1 MKYQKLFEPF
11 SIGRMRLKNRIVMGP
26 MGTSLCDERS
36 TPTQRF
42 IDYYEERA
50 KGGAG
55 LVIVEHAY
63 PQKLGIKSERS
74 AGLWDWDTLPA
85 WKATVEAIHRHGAQA
100 AIEIGHL
107 GRCTDYPS
115 SIGEKAMA
123 PSAVRC
129 PVAQAPTRAVGRE
142 EIEAYKSDYLN
153 AVRLAR
159 TAGFDAVELH
169 FANGYFLA
177 EWISG
182 RSNKRTDRYGGTFG
196 NRARL
201 ALELTELV
209 REEVGPDYPLLARF
223 ASQEVNG
230 GRGIEESRVFAK
242 LLEEAGVNCLDI
254 NAGSPSE
261 YDWEFPSY
269 FQPQGFLLEDI
280 ERIRRS
286 VSIPV
291 IGGGR
296 ITEPQ
301 MAECAL
307 LDGRLDLVSI
317 NRGLIADPAWPAKVR
332 SGREEQIRRC
342 VGCTC
347 CINEKERRKGIVCT
361 VNPFVGRERELAIRR
376 ADAEKRILVVGGG
389 PAGLQAAV
397 VAARQ
402 GHRVSLVE
410 QERQLGGM
418 VRAAGVPPMKWD
430 ILSLIPALA
439 AEAEALGVKI
449 RTNCRVE
456 PDRIAPGAYDLVVLA
471 TGQEP
476 FFPCLWEND
485 GSLRET
491 TAVALL
497 NGESWCGERVA
508 LIGGGMVGC
517 ECAEFLSEYGKKV
530 TLFEMK
536 EGLAQDAY
544 WNIRDQLLQ
553 RMKKY
558 EVRAV
563 TGAAATA
570 VRKRSIVCMENEAER
585 SYGPFDTMVSA
596 VGLREAATMEGRLRE
611 RGIRCVVI
619 RQKEGASGIQRTLT
633 AAVETMLALENEK

>member
-26 MGTSLCDERS
+26 MGTSLCDETS

-223 ASQEVNG
+223 ASREVNG
-230 GRGIEESRVFAK
+230 GRGI
-242 LLEEAGVNCLDI
+242 
-254 NAGSPSE
+254 
-261 YDWEFPSY
+261 
-269 FQPQGFLLEDI
+269 
-280 ERIRRS
+280 
-286 VSIPV
+286 
-291 IGGGR
+291 
-296 ITEPQ
+296 
-301 MAECAL
+301 
-307 LDGRLDLVSI
+307 
-317 NRGLIADPAWPAKVR
+317 
-332 SGREEQIRRC
+332 
-342 VGCTC
+342 
-347 CINEKERRKGIVCT
+347 
-361 VNPFVGRERELAIRR
+361 
-376 ADAEKRILVVGGG
+376 
-389 PAGLQAAV
+389 
-397 VAARQ
+397 
-402 GHRVSLVE
+402 
-410 QERQLGGM
+410 
-418 VRAAGVPPMKWD
+418 
-430 ILSLIPALA
+430 
-439 AEAEALGVKI
+439 
-449 RTNCRVE
+449 
-456 PDRIAPGAYDLVVLA
+456 
-471 TGQEP
+471 
-476 FFPCLWEND
+476 
-485 GSLRET
+485 
-491 TAVALL
+491 
-497 NGESWCGERVA
+497 
-508 LIGGGMVGC
+508 
-517 ECAEFLSEYGKKV
+517 
-530 TLFEMK
+530 
-536 EGLAQDAY
+536 
-544 WNIRDQLLQ
+544 
-553 RMKKY
+553 
-558 EVRAV
+558 
-563 TGAAATA
+563 
-570 VRKRSIVCMENEAER
+570 
-585 SYGPFDTMVSA
+585 
-596 VGLREAATMEGRLRE
+596 
-611 RGIRCVVI
+611 
-619 RQKEGASGIQRTLT
+619 
-633 AAVETMLALENEK
+633 

>member
-1 MKYQKLFEPF
+1 M
-11 SIGRMRLKNRIVMGP
+11 
-26 MGTSLCDERS
+26 
-36 TPTQRF
+36 
-42 IDYYEERA
+42 
-50 KGGAG
+50 
-55 LVIVEHAY
+55 IVEHAY

-223 ASQEVNG
+223 ASREVNG

-280 ERIRRS
+280 ERIR
-286 VSIPV
+286 PV
-291 IGGGR
+291 GVHSRDRRRAYYGAPNGGMRPFRRQAGPGLHQSR
-296 ITEPQ
+296 TDRGPG
-301 MAECAL
+301 MARQGPERP
-307 LDGRLDLVSI
+307 G
-317 NRGLIADPAWPAKVR
+317 GADPAVR
-332 SGREEQIRRC
+332 R
-342 VGCTC
+342 
-347 CINEKERRKGIVCT
+347 
-361 VNPFVGRERELAIRR
+361 L
-376 ADAEKRILVVGGG
+376 
-389 PAGLQAAV
+389 
-397 VAARQ
+397 
-402 GHRVSLVE
+402 
-410 QERQLGGM
+410 
-418 VRAAGVPPMKWD
+418 
-430 ILSLIPALA
+430 
-439 AEAEALGVKI
+439 
-449 RTNCRVE
+449 
-456 PDRIAPGAYDLVVLA
+456 Y
-471 TGQEP
+471 
-476 FFPCLWEND
+476 
-485 GSLRET
+485 
-491 TAVALL
+491 LL
-497 NGESWCGERVA
+497 H
-508 LIGGGMVGC
+508 
-517 ECAEFLSEYGKKV
+517 
-530 TLFEMK
+530 
-536 EGLAQDAY
+536 Q
-544 WNIRDQLLQ
+544 
-553 RMKKY
+553 
-558 EVRAV
+558 
-563 TGAAATA
+563 
-570 VRKRSIVCMENEAER
+570 
-585 SYGPFDTMVSA
+585 
-596 VGLREAATMEGRLRE
+596 
-611 RGIRCVVI
+611 
-619 RQKEGASGIQRTLT
+619 
-633 AAVETMLALENEK
+633 